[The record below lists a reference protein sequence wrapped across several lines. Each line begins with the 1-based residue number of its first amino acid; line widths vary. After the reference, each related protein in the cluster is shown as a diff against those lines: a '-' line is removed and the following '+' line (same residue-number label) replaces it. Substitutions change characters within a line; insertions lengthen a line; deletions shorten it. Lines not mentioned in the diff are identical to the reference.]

1 MFGNLPLS
9 DFLEYLGWNVV
20 YGRENCTRIGP
31 HISVT
36 DDNNDNRQVCFN
48 RVDIYTLHEIR
59 CYDKKHKQEIHR
71 IKKLGYAMFN
81 NTLESDFF
89 GFRCQLFY
97 YDYDYPDYYDY
108 DY

>member
-71 IKKLGYAMFN
+71 IKKLGYAMFY
-81 NTLESDFF
+81 NTLS
-89 GFRCQLFY
+89 
-97 YDYDYPDYYDY
+97 
-108 DY
+108 